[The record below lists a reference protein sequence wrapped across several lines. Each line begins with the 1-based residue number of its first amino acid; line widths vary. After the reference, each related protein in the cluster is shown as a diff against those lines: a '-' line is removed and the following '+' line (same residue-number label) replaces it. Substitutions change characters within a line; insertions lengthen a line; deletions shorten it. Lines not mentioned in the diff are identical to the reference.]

1 MQVLLEL
8 SDNELETGLGMVHVM
23 HRKKLRLAIEE
34 LREPRLC
41 RFPKI
46 ATLGHTWVAAEWLPD
61 LGLPHYSESFANNLV
76 DGRMLDALTKKE
88 LEKYLGVQRKFH
100 QASIIHG
107 IHLLRIVRF
116 DRQVRNI
123 IISCLK
129 KYLYHLPLNYN
140 IQLTCCT
147 HCLFHDKYLQML
159 YERRRQVELMDA
171 DPVVWTNQRWVR
183 WARAI
188 DLAEYSDNLRGM
200 QYS

>member
-1 MQVLLEL
+1 MLLEL
-8 SDNELETGLGMVHVM
+8 SDNELESGLGIVHAM

-61 LGLPHYSESFANNLV
+61 LGLPHYAEPFAANLV

-116 DRQVRNI
+116 DRQVRRLNSFLLLFVSLFI
-123 IISCLK
+123 ILFSGRNWDFEDQWTELLYKTRYGCLLKNTTLLGKYKCEHISFVN
-129 KYLYHLPLNYN
+129 P
-140 IQLTCCT
+140 
-147 HCLFHDKYLQML
+147 
-159 YERRRQVELMDA
+159 
-171 DPVVWTNQRWVR
+171 
-183 WARAI
+183 
-188 DLAEYSDNLRGM
+188 
-200 QYS
+200 